1 MATTAINSTDSKPIT
16 YTMLVIFTV
25 NPESHENLQDQQAIR
40 DEATSWLESL
50 AARVE
55 GICVRK
61 AG

>member
-1 MATTAINSTDSKPIT
+1 MAATANGTANNRQIT

-25 NPESHENLQDQQAIR
+25 DAASHENLSDQQAIR
-40 DEATSWLESL
+40 SEARSWFESL
-50 AARVE
+50 DARVD